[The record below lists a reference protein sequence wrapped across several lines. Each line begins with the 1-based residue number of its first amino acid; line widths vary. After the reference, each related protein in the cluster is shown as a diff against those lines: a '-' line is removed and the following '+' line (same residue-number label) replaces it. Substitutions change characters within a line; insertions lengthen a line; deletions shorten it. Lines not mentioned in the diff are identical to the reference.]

1 MHPIYNYIIF
11 CTCLGTLGQ
20 FKGLLL
26 FSHFALMHSA
36 AAQLGLHAKCSLK
49 IRHHKIQYLFLIPPY

>member
-26 FSHFALMHSA
+26 FSHFAVCTDALSCCSA
-36 AAQLGLHAKCSLK
+36 GTACKV
-49 IRHHKIQYLFLIPPY
+49 